1 MTQILIDGVTNIS
14 LHSGVVRIECTTVGA
29 DGKPHTSGTLV
40 IPGPAAAQVLQ
51 ALIRG
56 TQELEKKVREQ
67 QQQMPAAGSA

>member
-40 IPGPAAAQVLQ
+40 IPGPAAAHVLQ
-51 ALIRG
+51 ALITG

-67 QQQMPAAGSA
+67 QQQMAAVGSA